1 MNRHVD
7 AAKLR
12 EVKFDS
18 MIATWP
24 WLKFSAIPE
33 VNPLERRLWHRT
45 SGVGRSLSRSNAN
58 SPFKTHQLELECP
71 GRLTRIDRNGVA
83 TFVARQHSGNGTKE
97 PSGQNGADSCLIRFH
112 RIGFQPEVTNITRK
126 S

>member
-33 VNPLERRLWHRT
+33 VNPLERRL
-45 SGVGRSLSRSNAN
+45 
-58 SPFKTHQLELECP
+58 
-71 GRLTRIDRNGVA
+71 
-83 TFVARQHSGNGTKE
+83 
-97 PSGQNGADSCLIRFH
+97 
-112 RIGFQPEVTNITRK
+112 
-126 S
+126 